1 MEAIEDEN
9 QGINSITLIQLS
21 MIQILRKDNF
31 HYFMYEYEFNGFRL
45 AQTSDECDDANQR
58 VFNRQSSTK
67 SSIKSQG
74 SSNNERKK
82 QIKMDIMV
90 IATNTLLQDLP
101 FFCLRMVLIFR

>member
-1 MEAIEDEN
+1 
-9 QGINSITLIQLS
+9 
-21 MIQILRKDNF
+21 
-31 HYFMYEYEFNGFRL
+31 MYEYEFNGFRL

>member
-1 MEAIEDEN
+1 MN
-9 QGINSITLIQLS
+9 
-21 MIQILRKDNF
+21 ILPKI
-31 HYFMYEYEFNGFRL
+31 FRL
-45 AQTSDECDDANQR
+45 AQTSDECEDGNTQR

-67 SSIKSQG
+67 SSIKSQ
-74 SSNNERKK
+74 EHDRKK